1 MGSYIK
7 SLKDNRGNIII
18 PRTTAKVSTY
28 DNTASQ
34 LDATNTQ
41 DAIDELA
48 DGRIKTVAGV
58 GPDEVGNI
66 QLGASDVKA
75 APSGFGWG
83 DKITQIQAT
92 SVDEPYEEYCAK
104 LDAFMSNMPN
114 GTAALIRAYP
124 PALYGKAATTVS
136 ILYKSDENYATL
148 FNAGAADAYL
158 SGWRMFKQRY
168 PSSSSPAVWMPFEWE
183 NPPMELGI
191 EYRTTERWDRKPV
204 YTQLINF
211 GLLPNASRKTI
222 SHNIPNIQKV
232 VDIVATANNGAIMND
247 MELAGSNFTANNSVI
262 ACQSSVDQSSF
273 TAMVLLKYT
282 KTSD

>member
-1 MGSYIK
+1 
-7 SLKDNRGNIII
+7 
-18 PRTTAKVSTY
+18 
-28 DNTASQ
+28 
-34 LDATNTQ
+34 
-41 DAIDELA
+41 
-48 DGRIKTVAGV
+48 
-58 GPDEVGNI
+58 
-66 QLGASDVKA
+66 
-75 APSGFGWG
+75 
-83 DKITQIQAT
+83 
-92 SVDEPYEEYCAK
+92 
-104 LDAFMSNMPN
+104 MPN

-124 PALYGKAATTVS
+124 PALYGKAGTTVS

-148 FNAGAADAYL
+148 FNVGAADAYL